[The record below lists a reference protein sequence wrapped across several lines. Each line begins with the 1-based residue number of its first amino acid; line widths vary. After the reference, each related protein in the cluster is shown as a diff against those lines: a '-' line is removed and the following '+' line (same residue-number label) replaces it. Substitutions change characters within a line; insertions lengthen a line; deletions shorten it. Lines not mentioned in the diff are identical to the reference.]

1 MGGIPD
7 TREGRPDLSGLEA
20 PATAEPVE
28 RVERAS
34 LRAPFGFWRAYGY
47 TVSAVIL
54 LWLAFATLIGGW
66 FFGAFTTIF
75 LFGMI
80 VSPRQRL
87 RAGRR
92 DDYTGSIYEAL
103 GENFVSSACPD
114 CGASIFGPAQLTW
127 YRSAPTS
134 RFLFPARNCSDCGY
148 DLTTHAQTD

>member
-7 TREGRPDLSGLEA
+7 TREGRPDLSGVEPPAA
-20 PATAEPVE
+20 PGPGE

-47 TVSAVIL
+47 AVTAMIL
-54 LWLAFATLIGGW
+54 IWFAFATLVGGW

-75 LFGMI
+75 LFGII

-92 DDYTGSIYEAL
+92 DDYTGSIYETL

-127 YRSAPTS
+127 YRRAPAS
-134 RFLFPARNCSDCGY
+134 RFLFPARRCRDCGH
-148 DLTTHAQTD
+148 DFITRDHAD

>member
-7 TREGRPDLSGLEA
+7 TREGRPDLSSVEA
-20 PATAEPVE
+20 SATAGPVE
-28 RVERAS
+28 RAERAS
-34 LRAPFGFWRAYGY
+34 LRAPFGFWRAFGYG
-47 TVSAVIL
+47 VFAVIL
-54 LWLAFATLIGGW
+54 IWFAFATLIGGW

-75 LFGMI
+75 LLGII

-127 YRSAPTS
+127 YRRAPTS
-134 RFLFPARNCSDCGY
+134 RFLFPARNCSDCGH
-148 DLTTHAQTD
+148 DLTSRDHAD